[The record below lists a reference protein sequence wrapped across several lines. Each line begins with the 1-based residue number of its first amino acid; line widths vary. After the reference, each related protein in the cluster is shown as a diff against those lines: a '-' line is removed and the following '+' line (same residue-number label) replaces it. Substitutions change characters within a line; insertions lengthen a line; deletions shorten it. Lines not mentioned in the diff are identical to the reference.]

1 MSSSVVTMTPAP
13 HGHCSRC
20 GKVWT
25 LETEQ
30 GVCQWCGKLAV
41 CQNQSTQ
48 PRSIKSSSRRRQR
61 QAPVHSNGYGHLEG
75 EWLTYY
81 NVASRFADKVRAQD
95 KEDILH
101 DIILTLA
108 VAERNNG
115 HEPFTEG
122 TMYRIASRT
131 VADYWR
137 SYYKHTNGL
146 DCHGCSKAQRQK
158 CRSEDLYREC
168 PKAIKLGSLNKPVL
182 DDEGNLTELGEL
194 IADPKSLDLDAWD
207 RDSLWQMG
215 YKPRLVA
222 IALKLHRG
230 EALNDKDRQ
239 YLSYWRRG
247 EQKKLFDFS
256 RFDTL
261 LTTTIVGAPI
271 MPANCGLSG
280 AYY

>member
-1 MSSSVVTMTPAP
+1 MSSSVVTRTPAP

-41 CQNQSTQ
+41 CRNQSTQ

-61 QAPVHSNGYGHLEG
+61 QASVHSNGYGHLEG

-81 NVASRFADKVRAQD
+81 NVASRFADKVRPQD

-115 HEPFTEG
+115 HGPFTEG

-137 SYYKHTNGL
+137 NHYKLTNGL
-146 DCHGCSKAQRQK
+146 TCCSCSKAQRQK

-222 IALKLHRG
+222 IAYKLKAGTPLDHKER
-230 EALNDKDRQ
+230 EYLRRLRQKDQKTCFDRAF
-239 YLSYWRRG
+239 LSP
-247 EQKKLFDFS
+247 F
-256 RFDTL
+256 
-261 LTTTIVGAPI
+261 
-271 MPANCGLSG
+271 
-280 AYY
+280 